1 VQIKISRL
9 LAGVLIILLLASN
22 SFLIFCIVN
31 SKSFKNF
38 LIKEGIMKIKVE
50 KLTDEQIEKRG
61 IKSWSIWEK
70 AISRF
75 DWYYDSIEECLLLE
89 GKVVVE
95 TADGEK
101 VEFEKG
107 DFVTFPKGLSCIW
120 DIKEA
125 VKKHYNFK

>member
-1 VQIKISRL
+1 
-9 LAGVLIILLLASN
+9 
-22 SFLIFCIVN
+22 
-31 SKSFKNF
+31 
-38 LIKEGIMKIKVE
+38 MKIKVE

-61 IKSWSIWEK
+61 IKSWPIWEK
-70 AISRF
+70 EVSRF

-107 DFVTFPKGLSCIW
+107 DFVTFPKGLSCVW
-120 DIKEA
+120 DIKET